1 MAAETTSWEKL
12 RSRARYLEA
21 ELERSLPNL
30 VSLVARPSTSG
41 AEESR
46 LSASMEGLLAELRD
60 VADAMAV
67 EVEKAPSAARNA
79 ILQRSREVAGDF
91 ERERKKAMREVKT
104 NSDRSRLFCGADAD
118 DPEAGGEHLQPI
130 LKERKHLGN
139 ASRGVGDVLD
149 QAAEARSDLAAQRAA
164 LEGSELTL
172 GGLVAKLPTVEGVI
186 EAMRQ
191 KQTRNNAIIGVTIGC
206 CSSFLLWA
214 VFAQ

>member
-91 ERERKKAMREVKT
+91 ERERKKATRE
-104 NSDRSRLFCGADAD
+104 
-118 DPEAGGEHLQPI
+118 PI

-149 QAAEARSDLAAQRAA
+149 QAAEARSDLAQRGA
-164 LEGSELTL
+164 EGSELTL

-214 VFAQ
+214 AFA

>member
-118 DPEAGGEHLQPI
+118 DPEAGGEHLRPI

-149 QAAEARSDLAAQRAA
+149 QAAEARSDLAGAA

-206 CSSFLLWA
+206 CSSLLWA
-214 VFAQ
+214 VFA